1 MAFSYYA
8 SKISDNIGKTPEGFL
23 ICQDAVIARTGWQT
37 YTIGELPADALKEL
51 DIDTSDPSASIDVYR
66 SPEEV
71 FSPATIASFEGKSVT
86 DNHPPA
92 EQFVN
97 PDTITQYELG
107 HVQNVRKG
115 KAPLESGEWPLLGDI
130 FIKREPLLGKV
141 KADQVRELSCGY
153 DYTLARDG
161 DRIVQ
166 TEIRGNHV
174 AVVPRGRAGAEARIK
189 DSAPEASERNTAGGG
204 STGNQ
209 KEKPKV
215 PNMLKHLLGLGLK
228 AFAAD
233 ADPEKL
239 AEAAEAIREEKK
251 AEVPP
256 PEKKADDRR
265 ADEKRADDRRADEK
279 KADDCKTDD
288 KRVGDKR
295 ARFHAMLDRMLD
307 ESEKGDEDEHTEDAD
322 MDELRELLGEFLE
335 EGEGEYPERAGEPG
349 AEGAEGEEVPA
360 RDSDPDDV
368 ALAGSFYGGK
378 FHPYRDSDH
387 YSAAKAGEGKKKRRA
402 HDRLI
407 EPVTDEHAA
416 ADHEP
421 TARDVLQ
428 ALRPVVARSN
438 DAGLRRAFNAQL
450 GRFTRS
456 SRASSGSYAGFSGAT
471 RQRAADESSQ
481 HQPEHNQKLQTAYDA
496 IRTGKPISKEEK

>member
-1 MAFSYYA
+1 MGFSYYA
-8 SKISDNIGKTPEGFL
+8 SRLSDNIGETPEGFL
-23 ICQDAVIARTGWQT
+23 VCQSAVIARTGWQT
-37 YTIGELPADALKEL
+37 YAIGELPTDALKEL
-51 DIDTSDPSASIDVYR
+51 GIDTSDPSASIEVYR

-115 KAPLESGEWPLLGDI
+115 KTQLESGEWPLLGDI

-141 KADQVRELSCGY
+141 KADRVRELSCGY
-153 DYTLARDG
+153 DYALAKDG

-209 KEKPKV
+209 KEKTKV

-251 AEVPP
+251 AEEKPA
-256 PEKKADDRR
+256 EKKAE
-265 ADEKRADDRRADEK
+265 EKPADDKRVG
-279 KADDCKTDD
+279 D

-295 ARFHAMLDRMLD
+295 ARFHALLDRMLD
-307 ESEKGDEDEHTEDAD
+307 ESEKKDDEEHAEDAD
-322 MDELRELLGEFLE
+322 MGELRELLEEFLE
-335 EGEGEYPERAGEPG
+335 EEEGDPERGEEGE
-349 AEGAEGEEVPA
+349 EGAEGEEGEGETLSA
-360 RDSDPDDV
+360 DAEDIEGFQDEN
-368 ALAGSFYGGK
+368 G
-378 FHPYRDSDH
+378 FHPIRGSEGYKRG
-387 YSAAKAGEGKKKRRA
+387 KAGDSKKKRRRA

-407 EPVTDEHAA
+407 EPVSDEHAA

-496 IRTGKPISKEEK
+496 IRTGKPISKEGK